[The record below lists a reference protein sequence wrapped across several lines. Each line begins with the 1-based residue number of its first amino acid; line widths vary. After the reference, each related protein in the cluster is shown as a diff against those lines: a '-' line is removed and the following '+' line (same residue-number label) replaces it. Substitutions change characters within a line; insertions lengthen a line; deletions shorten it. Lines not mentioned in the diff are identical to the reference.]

1 MKKGI
6 FAYLVVCLL
15 SGIRCLAQDI
25 QPDSVVNNRTN
36 NHALRFAI
44 TGERFLQSFGA
55 KHWFSNAFAISGH
68 LMGAYRRIEE
78 KAGNDLVSVRD
89 VAMYGGIYAQAEY
102 HWLRGSAL
110 FGQDISPYLA
120 ASIGAGIAETSS
132 WFIAGSIIL
141 GAEIFLTP
149 SVSLAVEQ
157 GVDISYEKYTI
168 FYPTEP
174 FLSLLP
180 FSKGGNSKLLLHIY
194 F

>member
-1 MKKGI
+1 MKRRI
-6 FAYLVVCLL
+6 YACFWVCLL
-15 SGIRCLAQDI
+15 SVAIASAQDI
-25 QPDSVVNNRTN
+25 KPDSTVKNRTDKN
-36 NHALRFAI
+36 ALRFAI
-44 TGERFLQSFGA
+44 TGERLFPFLGA
-55 KHWFSNAFAISGH
+55 KHWFSNAFAMSGH
-68 LMGAYRRIEE
+68 FMGAYRRIEE
-78 KAGNDLVSVRD
+78 RAGNDLVSVRD

-102 HWLRGSAL
+102 HWLRGSAV

-120 ASIGAGIAETSS
+120 AGIGAGIAETSS

-149 SVSLAVEQ
+149 SISLAVEQ
-157 GVDISYEKYTI
+157 GVDISYEKYTV